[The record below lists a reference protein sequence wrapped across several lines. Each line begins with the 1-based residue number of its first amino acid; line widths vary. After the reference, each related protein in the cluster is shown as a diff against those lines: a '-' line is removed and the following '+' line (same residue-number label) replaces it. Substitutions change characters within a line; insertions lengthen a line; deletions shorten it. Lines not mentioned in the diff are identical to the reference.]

1 MTVRKFYL
9 LRLDLS
15 VSDARIRAQ
24 SECCRSYQCVRFQR
38 RRAYTRVY
46 PRSLSGAYG
55 VSIFIKIQ
63 PSRPGAGL
71 SGPGVSVPNLD
82 QADS

>member
-38 RRAYTRVY
+38 RRTYTRVY
-46 PRSLSGAYG
+46 ARSLSGAYG
-55 VSIFIKIQ
+55 VLIFIKIQ
-63 PSRPGAGL
+63 ARRWPVGSRSL
-71 SGPGVSVPNLD
+71 GPQS
-82 QADS
+82 